1 MKVRSMKQKDHLIL
15 EINGNKKLDEKD
27 QAKVNYTSRPS
38 SSEVRALII
47 KRSGQELEVKE
58 EHEILIEYVGSI
70 DNLETELDGDIK
82 TIKQLLDAK
91 ETTMIYAIVEII
103 NDLISIGEFDQGE
116 AEASP
121 QSSD

>member
-1 MKVRSMKQKDHLIL
+1 MKIRSLKQKDHLIP
-15 EINGNKKLDEKD
+15 EINGNRECDKKD
-27 QAKVNYTSRPS
+27 QCRINYTSRPS

-58 EHEILIEYVGSI
+58 EHEILTKYVGSI
-70 DNLETELDGDIK
+70 DDLETELDGGIK
-82 TIKQLLDAK
+82 TIQQLLDAK
-91 ETTMIYAIVEII
+91 ETTMIYLIVEII

-116 AEASP
+116 SEASP

>member
-27 QAKVNYTSRPS
+27 QAKVNYKSRPS

-58 EHEILIEYVGSI
+58 EHDILIEYVGSI
-70 DNLETELDGDIK
+70 DNLETELDGEIK

-103 NDLISIGEFDQGE
+103 NDLISIGDFDQGE
-116 AEASP
+116 SEASP